1 MRNINTKYFLYLI
14 LGISIITFFILV
26 KIKNIKEID
35 ITSIIILLPTVITVD
50 VLFLTIFSSYI
61 WKFKF
66 LRGWLVP
73 FPNLN
78 GTWKGHINT
87 TWNDP
92 ITNQRPDPIPA
103 ILTIKQSFFNV
114 SCVMRTAEMTS
125 RSIVS
130 DFVLDKDNQ
139 VKRLF
144 YSYDSNPIQTV
155 KDRSPQHCGTVVF
168 DIDESSK
175 ITLKGEYWTGR
186 KTTGDI
192 ELTFWKKELLDKYP
206 SELGIHPVSD
216 KRKGQS

>member
-1 MRNINTKYFLYLI
+1 MKNINIKYFLYLI
-14 LGISIITFFILV
+14 LGVSIITFFILIR
-26 KIKNIKEID
+26 IKNVENINLEAVID
-35 ITSIIILLPTVITVD
+35 LLPTVITVD
-50 VLFLTIFSSYI
+50 VIFLGLFSKYL
-61 WKFKF
+61 WKIKF
-66 LRGWLVP
+66 LRDWLVP

-78 GTWKGHINT
+78 GTWKGYINT
-87 TWNDP
+87 TWEDP
-92 ITNQRPDPIPA
+92 LTKQRPEPIPA

-130 DFVLDKDNQ
+130 DFVLDKENQ

-155 KDRSPQHCGTVVF
+155 KERSPQHCGTVVF

-192 ELTFWKKELLDKYP
+192 ELTFWKKEFLDKYP

-216 KRKGQS
+216 KRNNQS